1 MKHIRNW
8 NLKNNILSYGIKLVD
23 YDKDNF
29 KVEKVK
35 SFHYKTFAI
44 RKDKVDQ
51 TQSSYLINFEH
62 KRLYNFP
69 LTISKRDI
77 IDIQDYLIFGVK
89 DVYLEDE
96 IFKEI
101 ALNDTFILLEELMK
115 KQDVIIN
122 NIN

>member
-1 MKHIRNW
+1 MRYIRNSE
-8 NLKNNILSYGIKLVD
+8 LKNNILLYGIKLVD
-23 YDKDNF
+23 YNKDSF

-35 SFHYKTFAI
+35 SSKYKIFAI
-44 RKDKVDQ
+44 RKDK
-51 TQSSYLINFEH
+51 TNSSSSHYWIEFEH
-62 KRLYNFP
+62 KRLYNFS
-69 LTISKRDI
+69 LTISKKDI
-77 IDIQDYLIFGVK
+77 IDTQDYLIFGVK

-101 ALNDTFILLEELMK
+101 ALNNTFILLEELMK

>member
-1 MKHIRNW
+1 MKHIKNW
-8 NLKNNILSYGIKLVD
+8 NLKNNILSYRIKLVD

-29 KVEKVK
+29 KIEKVK
-35 SFHYKTFAI
+35 LCHYKIFAI
-44 RKDKVDQ
+44 KKDKVKQ

-69 LTISKRDI
+69 LTISKKDI
-77 IDIQDYLIFGVK
+77 IDTQDYLIFGVK

>member
-1 MKHIRNW
+1 MQLEKIKQFHQVHI
-8 NLKNNILSYGIKLVD
+8 I
-23 YDKDNF
+23 
-29 KVEKVK
+29 E
-35 SFHYKTFAI
+35 
-44 RKDKVDQ
+44 
-51 TQSSYLINFEH
+51 FEH

-69 LTISKRDI
+69 LTISKKDI
-77 IDIQDYLIFGVK
+77 IDTQDYLIFGVK

>member
-1 MKHIRNW
+1 MRYIRNSE
-8 NLKNNILSYGIKLVD
+8 LKNNILLYGIKLVD
-23 YDKDNF
+23 YNKDSF

-35 SFHYKTFAI
+35 SFKYKIFAI
-44 RKDKVDQ
+44 RKDKAV
-51 TQSSYLINFEH
+51 SSSSHYWIEFEH

-69 LTISKRDI
+69 LTISKKDI
-77 IDIQDYLIFGVK
+77 IDTQDYLIFGVK

-101 ALNDTFILLEELMK
+101 ALNNTFILLEELMK